1 MKPPILRVHRS
12 RGGNHPVSDGALKL
26 PGNLRLFRRRLMT
39 IDMMD
44 VLLMAPPGFVLV
56 GIMLAPRTMDN
67 AAPTSSSPN
76 SSIAT
81 SVAITNSSSFAVSPQ
96 SPS

>member
-1 MKPPILRVHRS
+1 MLRVHR
-12 RGGNHPVSDGALKL
+12 RCGGNHPVRDGALKL
-26 PGNLRLFRRRLMT
+26 PGNLRLFRVRRMT
-39 IDMMD
+39 IDIME
-44 VLLMAPPGFVLV
+44 VLLIAPPGFVLV
-56 GIMLAPRTMDN
+56 GIMLAPKTIVN
-67 AAPTSSSPN
+67 AAPTSSNPN

>member
-1 MKPPILRVHRS
+1 MKPPMLRVHR
-12 RGGNHPVSDGALKL
+12 RCGGNHPVRDGALKL
-26 PGNLRLFRRRLMT
+26 PGNLRLFRRRRMT
-39 IDMMD
+39 IDMTD
-44 VLLMAPPGFVLV
+44 VLLIVPPGFVLV
-56 GIMLAPRTMDN
+56 GIILAPKAMDN
-67 AAPTSSSPN
+67 AAPTSSNPN